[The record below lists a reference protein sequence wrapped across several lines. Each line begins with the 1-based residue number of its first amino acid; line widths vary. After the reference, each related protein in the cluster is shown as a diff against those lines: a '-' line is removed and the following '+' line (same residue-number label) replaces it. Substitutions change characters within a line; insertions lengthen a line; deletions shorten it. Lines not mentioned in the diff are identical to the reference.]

1 MIALPRLRV
10 TLDIP
15 LAGDAAARFL
25 PWLIGFMVYLAALGL
40 ALALLVVS
48 AGERWR
54 ATASGT
60 ATVQI
65 APLNESRDTRDERA
79 RQALDILRATPGIA
93 TAQPVPERQVLALLR
108 PWLGADAEVAAL
120 PLPRVIDVTFQ
131 PAKPPDGAALAARLG
146 TVQGVSI
153 DDHGAW
159 LARLAGLA
167 GTIER
172 IALAIVGLILAA
184 MIATIVFTTRTSLAI
199 HREVVEVLHLIGARD
214 GYIARQFE
222 LQALVHGIKG
232 GVGGLILAVTTLIAL
247 STAAMHVDAPLLPR
261 LSLSPLEWVAVACVP
276 LFATVIA
283 MAAARITVLRTLA
296 RGV

>member
-1 MIALPRLRV
+1 M

-15 LAGDAAARFL
+15 LSGDAAARFL

-54 ATASGT
+54 ATAAGT
-60 ATVQI
+60 ATVQV
-65 APLNESRDTRDERA
+65 APVNESRDTRDERA
-79 RQALDILRATPGIA
+79 KQALDILRATPGIA
-93 TAQPVPERQVLALLR
+93 SAQPVPERQVLALLR
-108 PWLGADAEVAAL
+108 PWLGDDADAAAL

-131 PAKPPDGAALAARLG
+131 PANAPDSAALAARLKP
-146 TVQGVSI
+146 VRGVSI

-172 IALAIVGLILAA
+172 IALAIVALIFAA

-214 GYIARQFE
+214 SYIARQFE

-232 GVGGLILAVTTLIAL
+232 GVGGLLLAVVTLIAL
-247 STAAMHVDAPLLPR
+247 SAAARHIDAPLLPR
-261 LSLSPLEWVAVACVP
+261 LSLSPLEWIAVVCVP
-276 LFATVIA
+276 VFATAIA
-283 MAAARITVLRTLA
+283 MIAARITVVRTLA
-296 RGV
+296 RGM